1 MEYQKTINLLDNPKN
16 SPSKPRAKYWVG
28 IIDHARGTHNTNS
41 QIKCK
46 LQC

>member
-1 MEYQKTINLLDNPKN
+1 MKYQKTINLLDNPTS
-16 SPSKPRAKYWVG
+16 SPSKPGAKYWVG
-28 IIDHARGTHNTNS
+28 IIYHARGAHNTNS